1 MEDQDYETVE
11 NEWAL
16 QVGWFSIHMGSIE
29 AAVGQL
35 LTRAG
40 RRTSG
45 HFADC
50 LDRLSTSV
58 GCFRDS
64 HHNQLLECIGE
75 AQSLRGIRN
84 TVLHSAISMTPYFD
98 GLPEDKPYNA
108 DELEGR
114 ALLIRSKV
122 NDRKAKHLIDMA
134 QILSL
139 VDRAK
144 RLRKKLWGIA
154 VLEQLDAHGL

>member
-1 MEDQDYETVE
+1 MEDQDYETVQ

-35 LTRAG
+35 LIRAG

-45 HFADC
+45 HFAEC
-50 LDRLSTSV
+50 LDRLSASFD
-58 GCFRDS
+58 CFRDS
-64 HHNQLLECIGE
+64 HHDELMECTRE
-75 AQSLRGIRN
+75 AQCLRDIRN
-84 TVLHSAISMTPYFD
+84 TVLHSAISMTPYFE
-98 GLPEDKPYNA
+98 GLPEDKPYDA
-108 DELEGR
+108 DKLEGR

-134 QILSL
+134 QMLSL
-139 VDRAK
+139 VDRAR
-144 RLRKKLWGIA
+144 RLRKRLWGIA
-154 VLEQLDAHGL
+154 VIEQLDAHGL